1 MKIGINKMLL
11 NVVAAILIKNEKIY
25 LVKRSSNLKDMPNKY
40 EFPGGKVEPGETLKK
55 ALKREL
61 KEELS
66 IDIDLKNII
75 EFPNNTLETDE
86 LLLTVF
92 IVQNW
97 KNKLTLNPEINSKIL
112 TIEFDQLGEVEELL
126 DTDKLLIPSITKFLN

>member
-97 KNKLTLNPEINSKIL
+97 KNKLTLNPEINSEIL

>member
-1 MKIGINKMLL
+1 MKIGINKILL

-25 LVKRSSNLKDMPNKY
+25 LVKRSSNLKVMPNKY
-40 EFPGGKVEPGETLKK
+40 EFPGGKVEKGETLKK

-97 KNKLTLNPEINSKIL
+97 KNKLTLNPEINSEIL
-112 TIEFDQLGEVEELL
+112 TIEFDQLGEVEDLL

>member
-1 MKIGINKMLL
+1 MLL

-40 EFPGGKVEPGETLKK
+40 EFPGGKVETGETLKK

-97 KNKLTLNPEINSKIL
+97 KNKLTLNPEINSEIL

>member
-1 MKIGINKMLL
+1 MLL

-97 KNKLTLNPEINSKIL
+97 KNKLTLNPEINSEIL